1 MTEYNP
7 FKDFNPV
14 FTRYQSLK
22 PEKVEIEDFL
32 GNKTNISDWADNVL
46 PNGNI
51 IASPNTPEAKKEFDA
66 SFLDE
71 NAKTHSEEI
80 LTYDETPS
88 KNLPTK
94 GNLVDNAKFAYSYLI
109 KKGIPKSSAAGIVGN
124 LWNENLRNPLSTVKD
139 AKNTTAYGIAGFNSK
154 GDLPNLLKWSKE
166 NGIQGNPNFQ
176 QQLDYLI
183 HCINTRPRLQILL
196 NGKLSTKEASFIWG
210 SEFER
215 FRGQTNNGRGYAN
228 INDPE
233 HKKRA
238 ATAKTIFETYQ
249 S

>member
-1 MTEYNP
+1 MMEYNLLGDNYTT
-7 FKDFNPV
+7 FKSVGEVPKVYKNYSLLGDLDFTDFAQGVTSSGAPIVKDTTNPENNN
-14 FTRYQSLK
+14 Y
-22 PEKVEIEDFL
+22 EIIDKMSE
-32 GNKTNISDWADNVL
+32 S
-46 PNGNI
+46 
-51 IASPNTPEAKKEFDA
+51 
-66 SFLDE
+66 
-71 NAKTHSEEI
+71 HSEEI
-80 LTYDETPS
+80 PTYDETPS

-94 GNLVDNAKFAYSYLI
+94 GKLADNAKFAYSYLV

-124 LWNENLRNPLSTVKD
+124 LWNENLGNPLSTVKD

-176 QQLDYLI
+176 QQLDYLV

>member
-14 FTRYQSLK
+14 FTYYTA
-22 PEKVEIEDFL
+22 PELPEVEFKNPIDDSVTRLSEM
-32 GNKTNISDWADNVL
+32 AAML
-46 PNGNI
+46 PNGNL
-51 IASPNTPEAKKEFDA
+51 IASPNTPEAKREFDT

-94 GNLVDNAKFAYSYLI
+94 GKLVDNAKFAYSYLI

-124 LWNENLRNPLSTVKD
+124 LWNENLGNPLSTVKD

-176 QQLDYLI
+176 Q
-183 HCINTRPRLQILL
+183 
-196 NGKLSTKEASFIWG
+196 
-210 SEFER
+210 
-215 FRGQTNNGRGYAN
+215 
-228 INDPE
+228 
-233 HKKRA
+233 
-238 ATAKTIFETYQ
+238 
-249 S
+249 